1 MHYAENRDDL
11 FRNMALSPSLICLR
25 VVAKSLIGHYV
36 CVLEFSECNSYYRT
50 DKEISFGS
58 DSQNS

>member
-11 FRNMALSPSLICLR
+11 FRKMDFSPSLISLR
-25 VVAKSLIGHYV
+25 VVAKSLICCYV

-50 DKEISFGS
+50 DKERSFGS